1 MSRFRSFWRN
11 LVHRRGVDRDLDDEL
26 RSILELLEEEKV
38 RGGLE
43 PAEARRAA
51 TVELGRIESLK
62 EQVQDVR
69 AGAFWDGLVRDTR
82 QALRLMLR
90 SPVFTAFAVA
100 SLALGIGATGAMFSL
115 FDAIV
120 LRTLPVA
127 EPDRLVVAS
136 FGRPGGR
143 FNYSLPYPQF
153 EQMRERTTTLDGL
166 FAIYPFGRVTIAKD
180 GDSDIAQG
188 VHVTGDYHAVLGLVP
203 ALGRLL
209 TRADDRPGEAVAVLG
224 HAYWQR
230 RFGGSPDV
238 LGATVTL
245 NGIPFTIVGV
255 EPAAFRGVEIGRP
268 YDIAIP
274 MRTRDRLAEGDALW
288 DRAFATWIYVMG
300 RLKRGSTLDRAEQ
313 ELDIIFR
320 QVSLDAAS
328 SADQEQ
334 RARGSRLKLEPGAG
348 GASSDLRNEYDRW
361 LRLVLM
367 ALAAVLVLASLN
379 VATLLLSRSDARQRE
394 TATRLAL
401 GASRGRIIRQFLTES
416 LVLAA
421 VAGAIGFALA
431 SWGSAT
437 LLRLALPARESAP
450 VELDPGIRVFAFT
463 VAVSAISCL
472 LFGLVPA
479 IRATSPRPLVAA
491 RQIGGARRLLD
502 RALVACQVALS
513 LVLLV
518 AAGLFL
524 RTLGNLWAQDT
535 GYDRRDILM
544 FSVDAHLAGKR
555 GIDVPVI
562 YQRLLDQL
570 AQIPAARSVTV
581 SSVRPVS
588 DGYYFVDGVLAIGDR
603 RLPEGQAVRVAYNNV
618 GPQYFATLGVPL
630 VAGRDFDAR
639 DSLDAPAA
647 AIISQ
652 RMARH
657 FSGNPVGQDIALSG
671 GKPLEVVGVAADVR
685 YASVKDAPREVVYL
699 PFLQQDPKGMWYSPT
714 FEIRYSGSLAAVLQ
728 AARTVVARVDPGL
741 VMFRVRT
748 LEAQTRD
755 SLARERLLAVFT
767 SYFGGFAV
775 LLACVGLYGLMSYG
789 VTRRTAEIGLR
800 LALGSPLSGV
810 RRLVIGEAAAI
821 VAAGS
826 AMGLVGSFV
835 TVRLVQNQLFGV
847 APHDPVALAAAT
859 LLLLILALTAAYL
872 PARRAARIDPLAA
885 LRHE

>member
-1 MSRFRSFWRN
+1 M
-11 LVHRRGVDRDLDDEL
+11 HRRRVERDLDDEL
-26 RSILELLEEEKV
+26 RGILELLVEEKV

-43 PAEARRAA
+43 PARARRAA
-51 TVELGRIESLK
+51 AVELGRVESLK
-62 EQVQDVR
+62 DQVRDVR

-82 QALRLMLR
+82 HALRLMRR
-90 SPVFTAFAVA
+90 SPVFATFAVA

-120 LRTLPVA
+120 LRTLPVP
-127 EPDRLVVAS
+127 EPERLVVAS

-153 EQMRERTTTLDGL
+153 EQMRERNTTLEGL
-166 FAIYPFGRVTIAKD
+166 FAIFPFGRVTIAQ
-180 GDSDIAQG
+180 GGRSEIAQG

-209 TRADDRPGEAVAVLG
+209 ARADDRPGEAVAVLG

-238 LGATVTL
+238 LGAAVTL

-268 YDIAIP
+268 YDVAVP
-274 MRTRDRLAEGDALW
+274 MRTRDLLAEGAPLW

-300 RLKRGSTLDRAEQ
+300 RLKSGVTLGLAEQ
-313 ELDIIFR
+313 ELDGIFR
-320 QVSLDAAS
+320 QVSAEGAS
-328 SADQEQ
+328 SAAEEQ

-348 GASSDLRNEYDRW
+348 GASSDLRNGYDRW

-367 ALAAVLVLASLN
+367 VLAAVLVLASLN

-401 GASRGRIIRQFLTES
+401 GASRGRIIRQLLTES

-421 VAGAIGFALA
+421 LAGAIGVALA

-437 LLRLALPARESAP
+437 LLRLALPASESAP
-450 VELDPGIRVFAFT
+450 VDLDPGIRVFAFT
-463 VAVSAISCL
+463 AAVSALTCL

-479 IRATSPRPLVAA
+479 IRATSPRTLLAA
-491 RQIGGARRLLD
+491 RQIDGARRLLD
-502 RALVACQVALS
+502 RTLVACQVALS

-518 AAGLFL
+518 TAGLFL
-524 RTLGNLWAQDT
+524 RTLGNLWAQET
-535 GYDRRDILM
+535 GYDRRAVLM
-544 FSVDAHLAGKR
+544 FSVDAHLAGKK
-555 GIDVPVI
+555 GIDVPAT
-562 YQRLLDQL
+562 YQRLLDEL
-570 AQIPAARSVTV
+570 AVMPAARSVTV

-588 DGYYFVDGVLAIGDR
+588 DSYYFVDGVVAIGDR
-603 RLPEGQAVRVAYNNV
+603 QLPEGQAVRIAYNNV
-618 GPQYFATLGVPL
+618 GPQYFATLGIPL
-630 VAGRDFDAR
+630 IAGRDFEAR
-639 DSLDAPAA
+639 DSLDAPAV
-647 AIISQ
+647 AIISE

-657 FSGNPVGQDIALSG
+657 FSGNPVGQRIALSG
-671 GKPLEVVGVAADVR
+671 GKPLEVVGVVADVR

-699 PFLQQDPKGMWYSPT
+699 PLLQQDPKGMWYSPT
-714 FEIRYSGSLAAVLQ
+714 FEIRYSGSPAAVVQ
-728 AARTVVARVDPGL
+728 AARAVVARVDPGL

-800 LALGSPLSGV
+800 LALGSPVSAV

-821 VAAGS
+821 VVAGAAL
-826 AMGLVGSFV
+826 GLVGSV
-835 TVRLVQNQLFGV
+835 VMVRLVQSQLFGV
-847 APHDPVALAAAT
+847 APHDPVSLAAAT

-872 PARRAARIDPLAA
+872 PARRASQIDPLAA